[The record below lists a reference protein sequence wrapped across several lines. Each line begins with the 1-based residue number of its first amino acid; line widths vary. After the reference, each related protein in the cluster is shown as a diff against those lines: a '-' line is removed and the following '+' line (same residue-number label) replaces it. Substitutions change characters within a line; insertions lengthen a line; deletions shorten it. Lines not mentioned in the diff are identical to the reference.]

1 MSAAD
6 AGVMRRTTVR
16 IDETL
21 LNEAKAYA
29 ARNGRSLNSV
39 MEDALRQLMNRST
52 EVAERPRV
60 DLIISDQE
68 AGYQPWV
75 QVRLDAGEKLE
86 HIVYDLDDAELHG
99 AVRDAAS

>member
-1 MSAAD
+1 M
-6 AGVMRRTTVR
+6 R

-39 MEDALRQLMNRST
+39 MEDALRQLLNRST

-60 DLIISDQE
+60 ELITSGSRLKPGIELTPEFIYDLIEQNDIE
-68 AGYQPWV
+68 RYLKV
-75 QVRLDAGEKLE
+75 QA
-86 HIVYDLDDAELHG
+86 
-99 AVRDAAS
+99 DAAQ